1 MLNLPLKKY
10 WFEEIQAGRKTVEYR
25 KASQYWAR
33 RFEKLG
39 PGSEISLSLGYAGRK
54 LQRTIRRIVMLPDG
68 SDTDLGEPGPVFAIY
83 FDA

>member
-25 KASQYWAR
+25 KASPYWVS

-39 PGSEISLSLGYAGRK
+39 PGSEISLSLGYTGRR
-54 LQRTIRRIVMLPDG
+54 LRRTIRRIERLPDG
-68 SDTDLGEPGPVFAIY
+68 GDTDLGEPGPVFALY
-83 FDA
+83 LD